1 MAPYFWAENYIK
13 AYEGIT
19 VHPPVLNNDLEVN
32 LPAGRQLGRC
42 LYTCCSIPSVPASIP
57 GIPAS
62 RVMCNHTST
71 GARVIKPPKPK
82 KKKLGRVKRTR
93 FKTGYG
99 GRRSRAKFDADG
111 YIQRKRRNA
120 ARTGPANPWVIR
132 TDANV
137 FNKKKSGRK
146 ALTYEERTEGL
157 EEIEQYIA
165 EATERQQAKRSR
177 KEKHNQSTGAR
188 RGRGRQLFEN
198 AIGDIGGGSG
208 LGDGVPGD
216 TGTPPDASAG
226 TPGAPRIVQCRYC
239 NLQSI
244 FPEEC
249 STRHADHDCQCPR
262 WCEREGTHS
271 GHRPPP
277 HDETPSESNTRI
289 CTSVSTSINTN
300 ITTSANTLGRAS
312 VSSSVNTN
320 VQSSVSMNANSQT
333 YVNTSVRT
341 HAESHISSTNSS
353 RDVIEID

>member
-208 LGDGVPGD
+208 LGDGGPGDTGTPPDASAGTPGLGDGGPGD

-249 STRHADHDCQCPR
+249 STRHAGHDRQCPR

-277 HDETPSESNTRI
+277 TTRRRARATPVSAPVSAPASTRI
-289 CTSVSTSINTN
+289 
-300 ITTSANTLGRAS
+300 
-312 VSSSVNTN
+312 
-320 VQSSVSMNANSQT
+320 
-333 YVNTSVRT
+333 
-341 HAESHISSTNSS
+341 
-353 RDVIEID
+353 